1 MPLFFWLPMIML
13 GGMLD
18 VAADGAAGRS
28 GREAPVEGR
37 AAPTPASDAVMA
49 SLQADAR
56 MAKADHQVND
66 AKDRSQMQK

>member
-1 MPLFFWLPMIML
+1 MPFFFWLPMIML

-28 GREAPVEGR
+28 CREAPEGR
-37 AAPTPASDAVMA
+37 AAPSPASDAVMA

-66 AKDRSQMQK
+66 AKDRSPMQK